1 MTNKFYQK
9 QKEKLRK
16 KHVKNTKSFLKKKK
30 INEDKMLEKDIKI
43 LMKKNKKKTFVPSWT
58 EKKSLWET
66 KTEASRVY

>member
-30 INEDKMLEKDIKI
+30 IKEEKMLEKDIKI